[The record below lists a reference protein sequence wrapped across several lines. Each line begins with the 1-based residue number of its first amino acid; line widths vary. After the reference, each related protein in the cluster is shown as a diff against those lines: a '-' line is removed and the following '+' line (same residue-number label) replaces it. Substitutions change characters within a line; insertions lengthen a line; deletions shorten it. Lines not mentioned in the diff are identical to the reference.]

1 MKRLAVKCAMALS
14 VLGMAA
20 AAPSTAGAGVIN
32 FESVPPS
39 LFFPG
44 DTFTDNVYTMTV
56 DFDFGTVDSAGFL
69 PAPTSGNSSQ
79 VYGQFNDGGLVVQ
92 RTDGLGFRLNSFD
105 YALIPQTPAGP
116 VPTAMIA
123 YAEDMDGT
131 QFGYG
136 FAFAPAVAGANPF
149 ATANTVG
156 LFNNLRWVEF
166 FSCSLVGGQ
175 LCTAATNN
183 SGQFALDN
191 INTYEL
197 PEPTSVALVLGALL
211 AVGLS
216 ARRKSA

>member
-1 MKRLAVKCAMALS
+1 MKRLAVNRALAVG
-14 VLGMAA
+14 VLGVAA
-20 AAPSTAGAGVIN
+20 AWPVTALAAVVH
-32 FESVPPS
+32 FESLLPN
-39 LFFPG
+39 LYFPG
-44 DTFTDNVYTMTV
+44 DNFTESGYLMTV
-56 DFDFGTVDSAGFL
+56 DFDFGTVDAASAL
-69 PAPTSGNSSQ
+69 PAPTSGNNSQ
-79 VYGQFNDGGLVVQ
+79 VYGQFNDGGLVVE
-92 RTDGLGFRLNSFD
+92 RADGLGFRLNSFD

-166 FSCSLVGGQ
+166 FSCSLVGNQ

-216 ARRKSA
+216 ARRKSV